1 MPRRR
6 EPAPTGRS
14 ARSTGALVLIPLV
27 LIALIAVGDIL
38 SPADIHLGP
47 LLVVAP
53 AITASFAGPRLTA
66 AIGALS
72 VATLMIIGVE
82 RGVFT
87 TENIQVQLASL
98 TAISAFV
105 VIFNHLRERSQSEL
119 VRVRTVSEA
128 AQQVLQ
134 GPLPDRIGPL
144 RVASSYRAV
153 AADARVGGDLFAAAR
168 TGASTRLII
177 GDVRGKGLATLGD
190 TALLLG
196 AFRAAAHQQAPL
208 PTLAAYLEGS
218 VSWGLAEFAG
228 DGGRD
233 PEGLEVGEGFV
244 TAVIVDIRDDEPL
257 LTVINCGHPP
267 PVLLSQGR
275 VTTLDVCQ
283 PAPPLGL
290 SSLVDTG
297 YSATDF
303 RFDDGDLLLLYTDGI
318 SEARDA
324 EGVFYPLPSRLALLG
339 GDRSDPAGL
348 LAAVNVDL
356 DEYVGGPLLDD
367 AAMIAVVRDGR
378 GARFGL
384 AQLGD
389 PRGSGGPG
397 GSGGSGGPGGP
408 GQG

>member
-1 MPRRR
+1 MARRR
-6 EPAPTGRS
+6 DPAGIRRS
-14 ARSTGALVLIPLV
+14 ARSTGALILIPLALV
-27 LIALIAVGDIL
+27 ALIAIGDIF

-72 VATLMIIGVE
+72 VATLMVIGVE

-87 TENIQVQLASL
+87 TENIQVQIASL

-105 VIFNHLRERSQSEL
+105 VVFNHLHERSRSEL
-119 VRVRTVSEA
+119 VRVRRVSEA
-128 AQQVLQ
+128 AQRVLQ
-134 GPLPDRIGPL
+134 RPLPPSVGPL

-168 TGASTRLII
+168 TGTSTRLII
-177 GDVRGKGLATLGD
+177 GDVRGKGLETLGD

-218 VSWGLAEFAG
+218 VSWGLAEITG
-228 DGGRD
+228 DGGHD
-233 PEGLEVGEGFV
+233 AEGMEVGEGFV
-244 TAVIVDIRDDEPL
+244 TALIVDIPDDEPR

-267 PVLLSQGR
+267 PVLLHRGR
-275 VTTLDVCQ
+275 ATTLDVCQ

-290 SSLVDTG
+290 GSLADPA

-303 RFDDGDLLLLYTDGI
+303 GFEEGDLLLLYTDGI

-324 EGVFYPLPSRLALLG
+324 HGVFYPLASRLARLG
-339 GDRSDPAGL
+339 EGSDPAGL
-348 LAAVNVDL
+348 LAGINQDL
-356 DEYVGGPLLDD
+356 DDYVGGPLLDD
-367 AAMIAVVRDGR
+367 AAMIAVARDQP
-378 GARFGL
+378 AP
-384 AQLGD
+384 A
-389 PRGSGGPG
+389 PGPL
-397 GSGGSGGPGGP
+397 PA
-408 GQG
+408 